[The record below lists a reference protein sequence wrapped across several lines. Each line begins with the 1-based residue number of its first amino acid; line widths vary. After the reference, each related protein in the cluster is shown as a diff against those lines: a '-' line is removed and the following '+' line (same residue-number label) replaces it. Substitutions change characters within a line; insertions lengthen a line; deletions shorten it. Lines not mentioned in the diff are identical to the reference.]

1 LENVGHNLLGNLQNL
16 KEADFSD
23 NPCISKFADS
33 SYKIAELNQEL
44 LTRCPLLATSTT
56 SPQTTTKS
64 PECCELR
71 CSLNGEVEYLWK
83 DTLKMQEQL
92 DNHDLAIQRLILL
105 VASLSQNV
113 VVSEASETAVEEI
126 EKELRVMQSGPIIS
140 YHSVL

>member
-1 LENVGHNLLGNLQNL
+1 M
-16 KEADFSD
+16 
-23 NPCISKFADS
+23 
-33 SYKIAELNQEL
+33 
-44 LTRCPLLATSTT
+44 
-56 SPQTTTKS
+56 
-64 PECCELR
+64 
-71 CSLNGEVEYLWK
+71 NGEVEYLWK